1 MMHNLTG
8 IWYNVIAVKPGIE
21 FTLRFLKLLNC
32 NTLMESHL
40 EGDYRL
46 LSIRTVSK
54 KLGIGY
60 IKAKNLVIS
69 GTINSVFDGKKYKVP
84 EFRLTEYLNRN
95 AKINYEEQTYLK
107 LQNNHE
113 VEAEEIIK
121 SMRRI

>member
-1 MMHNLTG
+1 MYEVSG
-8 IWYNVIAVKPGIE
+8 IWYNVLAVKHGVE
-21 FTLRFLKLLNC
+21 LTLRILKIIKR

-60 IKAKNLVIS
+60 LKVKNLIAC
-69 GTINSVFDGKKYKVP
+69 GQITSVFDGKKYKVP
-84 EFRLTEYLNRN
+84 AYKLKEYTDRN
-95 AKINYEEQTYLK
+95 TFIDRNKDESLSVILD
-107 LQNNHE
+107 HE
-113 VEAEEIIK
+113 AEAEEIIK